1 MKMEDK
7 LNALCVLE
15 VKRLTSELSNDTTSL
30 VALYR
35 SYPDFSK
42 MYEQYVSDETGTY
55 TLLCSI
61 CSAYIAVSNN
71 LISDK
76 KGIEMYEELKNEY
89 EQKEKNTSLEA

>member
-1 MKMEDK
+1 MKDQ

-15 VKRLTSELSNDTTSL
+15 VKRLVKELNGKDAEL
-30 VALYR
+30 VSLYR

-42 MYEQYVSDETGTY
+42 MYEQYVSDKTGTY

-61 CSAYIAVSNN
+61 CQAYIAVSNN

-76 KGIEMYEELKNEY
+76 EGIELYEELKNEY
-89 EQKEKNTSLEA
+89 EQKKENSSLEA

>member
-1 MKMEDK
+1 MENQ

-15 VKRLTSELSNDTTSL
+15 VKRLTNELLNDSTGL
-30 VALYR
+30 VNLYR

-42 MYEQYVSDETGTY
+42 MYEQYVSDETGRY

-61 CSAYIAVSNN
+61 CAAYISVANN

-76 KGIEMYEELKNEY
+76 KGIELYQELLNEY
-89 EQKEKNTSLEA
+89 EKNISLEA